1 MKATSKELI
10 KNKIPKVK
18 GIIKKNYNLSKLTW
32 FKVGGNAEL
41 YFAPR
46 DKEDLINFLK
56 NLDKKIPIQILGA
69 GSNTLIRDGG
79 ISGVTLKLTKSFCEI
94 IYLRNQKFIAGAGLS
109 CIKLARTLANK
120 NLKGL
125 EFFSGI
131 PGTVG
136 GAIKMN
142 AGAYGS
148 QTSDYLEKITT
159 VDRNGKIKEYSKNE
173 IKMTYRNSGIKK
185 NDTIIQG
192 IFKCERGDAHTIK
205 EKIKKLNELRKTT
218 QPISLKTSGSTF
230 KNPLKLKAWKLI
242 KDSGCSN
249 LRIGDAKVSSLH
261 CNFIENKGLAN
272 AQDIEELG
280 KTIISKVKKNFGI
293 KLTWEIKII
302 GSKKKYRRLFN
313 G

>member
-109 CIKLARTLANK
+109 CVKLARTLANK

-125 EFFSGI
+125 EFFLRY
-131 PGTVG
+131 T
-136 GAIKMN
+136 
-142 AGAYGS
+142 
-148 QTSDYLEKITT
+148 
-159 VDRNGKIKEYSKNE
+159 RYSWWCYQDE
-173 IKMTYRNSGIKK
+173 CWCI
-185 NDTIIQG
+185 
-192 IFKCERGDAHTIK
+192 
-205 EKIKKLNELRKTT
+205 
-218 QPISLKTSGSTF
+218 
-230 KNPLKLKAWKLI
+230 WK
-242 KDSGCSN
+242 SN
-249 LRIGDAKVSSLH
+249 IGL
-261 CNFIENKGLAN
+261 
-272 AQDIEELG
+272 LG
-280 KTIISKVKKNFGI
+280 KNNYSG
-293 KLTWEIKII
+293 
-302 GSKKKYRRLFN
+302 
-313 G
+313 